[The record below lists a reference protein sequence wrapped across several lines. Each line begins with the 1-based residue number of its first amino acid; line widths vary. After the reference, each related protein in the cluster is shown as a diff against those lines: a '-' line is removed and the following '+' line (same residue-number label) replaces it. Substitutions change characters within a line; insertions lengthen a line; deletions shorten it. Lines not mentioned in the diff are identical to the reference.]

1 MKYENSKINMDTID
15 TIISI
20 LNFYKGEFTED
31 FDKFDMLSISLGKVS
46 DIDTARTSISDQG
59 SEEDRGKEYHL
70 YEAKVYFTHPVD
82 WIELGER
89 RYNRRLG
96 IDIIY
101 LDVEDKD
108 PEDLARML
116 FRFEKPTG
124 LQYAL

>member
-1 MKYENSKINMDTID
+1 MDTIE

-20 LNFYKGEFTED
+20 LNFYRGEFSED
-31 FDKFDMLSISLGKVS
+31 FDKLDMLSICLGKVS
-46 DIDTARTSISDQG
+46 DIDIDRTRISDQG
-59 SEEDRGKEYHL
+59 SEKDRGKEYHL
-70 YEAKVYFTHPVD
+70 YKADVYFDHPVD
-82 WIELGER
+82 WIELGDR

-101 LDVEDKD
+101 LDVDDKD
-108 PEDLARML
+108 PDNMARML